1 MLNEEFSVSLAAML
15 GGTVIA
21 AILTS
26 LATILIFEER
36 FFEGAWTYFLF
47 LPVLYAVFS
56 HYRKTLGVPLALD
69 AHLGRFL
76 AGQYLL
82 PYQRQERS
90 EEDTRLER
98 IVVPLDG
105 SSFAEHALGV
115 AETISAAFKAEV
127 TLVSVVAGQ
136 SAAATDARWRG
147 GLEATEIA
155 AYLMHEAQRFERIGV
170 EADFT
175 VRRGTMAAEVDHLAD
190 DLQADLIV
198 MATHGRAG
206 VERLLHGG
214 GALNIVRLT
223 DTPVLMVRPTDKWK
237 SRTIA
242 FDRILVSLDGS
253 EGAEAAL
260 RFARAMARKFS
271 SEIVLLSVPETD
283 REKASL
289 EGYLEQVA
297 TALRSHGHRCRT
309 LLTGSTPSRAIV
321 DTAVSERADLIM
333 MATRGRGARP
343 AAGDVGSVTDRV
355 VQYATVPVFVV
366 PIRSAL
372 VPPRAEFVE
381 SA

>member
-1 MLNEEFSVSLAAML
+1 
-15 GGTVIA
+15 
-21 AILTS
+21 
-26 LATILIFEER
+26 
-36 FFEGAWTYFLF
+36 
-47 LPVLYAVFS
+47 
-56 HYRKTLGVPLALD
+56 
-69 AHLGRFL
+69 
-76 AGQYLL
+76 
-82 PYQRQERS
+82 
-90 EEDTRLER
+90 
-98 IVVPLDG
+98 
-105 SSFAEHALGV
+105 
-115 AETISAAFKAEV
+115 
-127 TLVSVVAGQ
+127 
-136 SAAATDARWRG
+136 
-147 GLEATEIA
+147 
-155 AYLMHEAQRFERIGV
+155 
-170 EADFT
+170 
-175 VRRGTMAAEVDHLAD
+175 
-190 DLQADLIV
+190 
-198 MATHGRAG
+198 
-206 VERLLHGG
+206 
-214 GALNIVRLT
+214 VRLT